1 MERNGHCSCGK
12 VKFCVQGEPINAVFC
27 YCTDCQ
33 IATGSDKFYGVWFKP
48 NQFTLLQG
56 NVTKFNRNSDSGYE
70 ITFMFCECCGTTV
83 CGDSTYGIVTVAGAT
98 LDSTDGI
105 EPKMAIFTKS
115 APKWALLPT
124 DIPCFETDQID

>member
-1 MERNGHCSCGK
+1 MERNGTCSCGK

-27 YCTDCQ
+27 YCKECQ
-33 IATGSDKFYGVWFKP
+33 VATGSDRLYGVWFKP
-48 NQFTLLQG
+48 DKFTLIQDSL
-56 NVTKFNRNSDSGYE
+56 KEFNRNSDSGGE
-70 ITFMFCECCGTTV
+70 VTFKFCESCGTTV
-83 CGDSTYGIVTVAGAT
+83 CGDSTCGIVTVAGAT
-98 LDSTDGI
+98 LDNTNGI